1 MDVKKPTLQEKITRL
16 RMSFLSQMPARLDN
30 AQQQYRLLSSDWQA
44 HAKLAVELHR
54 FFHSIKGTASS
65 FGFTGLA
72 DIADAGETLLLALI
86 ELPETEP
93 PGNKLLPLGELLSE
107 MKQQLQQ
114 LQQHRGDVADD
125 NQHAPFFEMEQSD
138 SRRAESNR
146 KALIYICDDEPE
158 QVSQL
163 GYQLHCFGYEIEYF
177 LDTHSFHNAVL
188 KRRPDAVIMDV
199 YFPNGSTAG
208 TDELARLSVIIGE
221 ALPSI
226 VLSGYGD
233 FEARLGAVQA
243 GCLAYFTKPAQALD
257 LAAKLDEL
265 LLGERR
271 EEQLRILVVDDE
283 PEVAA
288 YHSLI
293 LQEAGMSVKQ
303 LHDPSGILD
312 VLRQFNPD
320 LVLADMYMPRC
331 TGVELAAI
339 IRQLPEYISL
349 PIVYLSN
356 ETNRKKQ
363 FSAMQVGVEG
373 FITKPV
379 IPEELVAAVV
389 LRAERMRTLR
399 ALMSRDSLTGL
410 YNHTTTTEMLHTS
423 LAQAIRQ
430 QENLILVMLDLDN
443 FKEVN
448 DLHGHMAG
456 DQVLVALSRILKHR
470 LRGSDIIGR
479 YGGEEFAL
487 LLKDVTLVYAE
498 KLVNQLRED
507 FSNIAFTAG
516 KARFNCTFSAGL
528 SCYPDYT
535 HVDALRMAADRALYQ
550 AKHQGRN
557 QVVVGRYR
565 HD

>member
-1 MDVKKPTLQEKITRL
+1 MDVKQPTLQEKITRL

-30 AQQQYRLLSSDWQA
+30 AQQQYLLLSSDWQA
-44 HAKLAVELHR
+44 QARLAVELHR
-54 FFHSIKGTASS
+54 FFHSIKGTSSS
-65 FGFTGLA
+65 FGFTELA
-72 DIADAGETLLLALI
+72 DIADTGETLMLALI
-86 ELPETEP
+86 DTPENQV
-93 PGNKLLPLGELLSE
+93 PGTRLSPLGPLLSE

-114 LQQHRGDVADD
+114 LQNNCGETNSLAH
-125 NQHAPFFEMEQSD
+125 HAPFFEMEQ
-138 SRRAESNR
+138 AEQGRVDDNH

-177 LDTHSFHNAVL
+177 MDTQSFHDAVL
-188 KRRPDAVIMDV
+188 RRRPDAVIMDV

-265 LLGERR
+265 LLSDRR

-293 LQEAGMSVKQ
+293 LQEAGMSVRQ
-303 LHDPSGILD
+303 LHDPAGILD

-331 TGVELAAI
+331 TGMELAAI

-379 IPEELVAAVV
+379 VPEELVSAVV

-423 LAQAIRQ
+423 LAQAVRQ
-430 QENLILVMLDLDN
+430 QESLVVVMLDLDN
-443 FKEVN
+443 FKAVN
-448 DLHGHMAG
+448 DLYGHMAG

-470 LRGSDIIGR
+470 LRSSDIIGR

-487 LLKDVTLVYAE
+487 LLKNVTLGYAE

-516 KARFNCTFSAGL
+516 KTRFNCTFSAGL

-535 HVDALRMAADRALYQ
+535 QVDALRMAADRALYQ
-550 AKHQGRN
+550 AKHHGRN
-557 QVVVGRYR
+557 QVLVGRQET
-565 HD
+565 

>member
-1 MDVKKPTLQEKITRL
+1 MDVKQPTLQEKITRL

-30 AQQQYRLLSSDWQA
+30 AQQQYQLLLSDWQA
-44 HAKLAVELHR
+44 QAKLAVDLHR
-54 FFHSIKGTASS
+54 FFHSIKGTANS
-65 FGFTGLA
+65 FGYTTLA
-72 DIADAGETLLLALI
+72 DIANKGEALMLALV
-86 ELPETEP
+86 ELPEAATD
-93 PGNKLLPLGELLSE
+93 PGRMLSSVGPLFSE
-107 MKQQLQQ
+107 MKQQLQL
-114 LQQHRGDVADD
+114 LQKNSGEVDLD
-125 NQHAPFFEMEQSD
+125 QHAPFFEMEKVQPV
-138 SRRAESNR
+138 RTEGNR

-177 LDTHSFHNAVL
+177 TDTQCFHDAVL

-221 ALPSI
+221 ALPAI

-257 LAAKLDEL
+257 LATKLDEL
-265 LLGERR
+265 LLGEQR

-293 LQEAGMSVKQ
+293 LQEAGMQVKQ

-312 VLRQFNPD
+312 VLRLFNPD

-339 IRQLPEYISL
+339 VRQLPEYISL
-349 PIVYLSN
+349 PIVYLST
-356 ETNRKKQ
+356 ETNREKQ

-379 IPEELVAAVV
+379 VPEELVSAVV

-399 ALMSRDSLTGL
+399 ALMARDSLTGL
-410 YNHTTTTEMLHTS
+410 YNHTTTTEMLHTH

-443 FKEVN
+443 FKDVN
-448 DLHGHMAG
+448 DQHGHMAG

-470 LRGSDIIGR
+470 LRSSDIIGR

-487 LLKDVTLVYAE
+487 LLKDVTLAYAE

-507 FSNIAFTAG
+507 FSNIVFTAG
-516 KARFNCTFSAGL
+516 KARFTCTFSAGL

-535 HVDALRMAADRALYQ
+535 HVDSLRMAADRALYQ

-557 QVVVGRYR
+557 QVVIGRQI

>member
-1 MDVKKPTLQEKITRL
+1 MDVNKPTLQEKLTRL
-16 RMSFLSQMPARLDN
+16 RMSFLSQMPARLDK
-30 AQQQYRLLSSDWQA
+30 AQQQFSALSDDWDSHASQA
-44 HAKLAVELHR
+44 VDLHR

-65 FGFTGLA
+65 FGFTDLA
-72 DIADAGETLLLALI
+72 HLAGEGETIMLALI
-86 ELPETEP
+86 ETQDSTEAATQIA
-93 PGNKLLPLGELLSE
+93 PLGSLLSA
-107 MKQQLQQ
+107 MKQQLKQ
-114 LQQHRGDVADD
+114 LQSHTSSD
-125 NQHAPFFEMEQSD
+125 NGTQSAPSFEMEQF
-138 SRRAESNR
+138 ESNLIAGKR

-163 GYQLHCFGYEIEYF
+163 GYQLHCFGYSIEF
-177 LDTHSFHNAVL
+177 FTDTLSFREAVM

-208 TDELARLSVIIGE
+208 TDELARLSQVIGE
-221 ALPSI
+221 ALPAI

-233 FEARLGAVQA
+233 FEARLGAVRA
-243 GCLAYFTKPAQALD
+243 GCLAYFTKPARALD

-265 LLGERR
+265 LEGDNR

-293 LQEAGMSVKQ
+293 LQEAGMSVRQ

-312 VLRQFNPD
+312 ALQQFNPD

-339 IRQLPEYISL
+339 VRQLPEYVSL
-349 PIVYLSN
+349 PIVYLSS
-356 ETNRKKQ
+356 ETNRQKQ

-379 IPEELVAAVV
+379 VPEELVAAVV

-410 YNHTTTTEMLHTS
+410 YNHTSTTEMLHTS
-423 LAQAIRQ
+423 LAQAMRLE
-430 QENLILVMLDLDN
+430 ENLVVVMLDLDN
-443 FKEVN
+443 FKAIN

-456 DQVLVALSRILKHR
+456 DQVLIALSRILRHR
-470 LRGSDIIGR
+470 LRSSDIIGR

-487 LLKDVTLVYAE
+487 LLKGVTPGYAE

-516 KARFNCTFSAGL
+516 KARFNCTFSAGI

-535 HVDALRMAADRALYQ
+535 HADSLRLAADRALYQ
-550 AKHQGRN
+550 AKNQGRN
-557 QVVVGRYR
+557 QVVVSRPK